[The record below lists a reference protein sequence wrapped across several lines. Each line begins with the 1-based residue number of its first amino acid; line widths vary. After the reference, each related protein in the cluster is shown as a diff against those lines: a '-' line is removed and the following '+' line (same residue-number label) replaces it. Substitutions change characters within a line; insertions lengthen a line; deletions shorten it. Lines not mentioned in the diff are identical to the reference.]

1 MRVRGE
7 VPAAP
12 PARAQ
17 PLGGSAGARSVP
29 AYLIN

>member
-1 MRVRGE
+1 MRGE
-7 VPAAP
+7 VPTAP